1 MVPDYMDGNGRNI
14 LRRCIWKHTR
24 IIWADAEQ
32 VQTNVSEFNPARANL
47 IRSGIQVTIEY
58 YVKDGVNIATK
69 LTSDGDEK
77 EPYGN

>member
-1 MVPDYMDGNGRNI
+1 
-14 LRRCIWKHTR
+14 
-24 IIWADAEQ
+24 
-32 VQTNVSEFNPARANL
+32 
-47 IRSGIQVTIEY
+47 VTIEY